1 LVHRTFGYVVALFAL
16 VIGGLALARGEG
28 AARIAG
34 ATVGA
39 VALVQVLLGVL
50 TVLAASPLSL
60 SLMHQAGGV
69 ALWAAALVSARLAWR

>member
-1 LVHRTFGYVVALFAL
+1 
-16 VIGGLALARGEG
+16 
-28 AARIAG
+28 
-34 ATVGA
+34 
-39 VALVQVLLGVL
+39 VLLGVL